1 MTEKMFNYLPWNEML
16 VVADVLGT
24 APFDT
29 KVSELQQH
37 TTQAIVVNKKKN
49 NNNKSNNNEFD
60 DAE

>member
-29 KVSELQQH
+29 KVSVLQQH
-37 TTQAIVVNKKKN
+37 TTQAIV
-49 NNNKSNNNEFD
+49 NNKIIIIIIKNNNEFD